1 MKKNNKFKDNILII
15 IILDLKMNKLN
26 YNKFNNLIAIK
37 DIIKHFIKIRSEFKY
52 IVNNR
57 SLTIFKIVIKKI
69 TKIIK
74 KLKKIIKKKIIKKKI
89 IEQTI
94 PEYSNK
100 KLEIIVKALI
110 QLEDQ
115 YLKNDEYFELKNYTI
130 RFFREFLDRL
140 SNKKQTYETIKYMRD
155 VAISEFRLDRR
166 DNCIPNIIKKIEITM
181 FNIDEIGIL
190 TRHSRSIQQLAKEK
204 ISENTNEKINNL
216 VDCCLLKKSKQE
228 VITEMIRS
236 FLLIL
241 TNDLG
246 LHDICTNINPEMPVQ
261 PITQDQNILAKYELN
276 KCNLKLYYIIKSV
289 FKFASKEAE
298 YIVLVGQISNDKLF
312 DFVKICVIGLILE
325 SCKLSKSFYMP
336 IIINEMYDYLIEA
349 YNNIKT
355 ENNINVH
362 KYFNYIYKSHFS
374 F

>member
-1 MKKNNKFKDNILII
+1 MI
-15 IILDLKMNKLN
+15 KLN
-26 YNKFNNLIAIK
+26 YNKFNNSIFIK
-37 DIIKHFIKIRSEFKY
+37 DIIKHFIKIRSEYKF
-52 IVNNR
+52 ILNNR
-57 SLTIFKIVIKKI
+57 SLIIFKIVIKKI
-69 TKIIK
+69 TKIIQ
-74 KLKKIIKKKIIKKKI
+74 KLKKLIKQNK

-100 KLEIIVKALI
+100 KLEIIVKKLV

-115 YLKNDEYFELKNYTI
+115 YLKSDEYFKLKNNTI
-130 RFFREFLDRL
+130 RFFCEFLDRL
-140 SNKKQTYETIKYMRD
+140 SNKKQKYETIKYMRD
-155 VAISEFRLDRR
+155 IAISEFRLDRR

-181 FNIDEIGIL
+181 FNIDEISIL
-190 TRHSRSIQQLAKEK
+190 TRHSRSIQQIAN
-204 ISENTNEKINNL
+204 ENENINNL

-228 VITEMIRS
+228 VITEMIRT
-236 FLLIL
+236 FLLTL

-246 LHDICTNINPEMPVQ
+246 LHDICTDINTEMIVQ

-276 KCNLKLYYIIKSV
+276 KYNLKLYYIIKSV

-336 IIINEMYDYLIEA
+336 ILINEMYDYLIKS
-349 YNNIKT
+349 YNNIKS
-355 ENNINVH
+355 ENNKNVH
-362 KYFNYIYKSHFS
+362 KYFNYIYKSHFL